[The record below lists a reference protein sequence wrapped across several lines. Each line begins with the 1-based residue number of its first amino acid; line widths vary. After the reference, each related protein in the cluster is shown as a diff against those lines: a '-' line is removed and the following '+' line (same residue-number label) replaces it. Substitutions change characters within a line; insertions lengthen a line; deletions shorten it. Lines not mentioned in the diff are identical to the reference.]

1 MSYGQVLTQYV
12 HNPESKF
19 LGPDGKQCT
28 PWTRG
33 ILQRMH
39 VIAGEH
45 RYCGKEMK
53 RKLEEGPVD
62 HDVEFKCKVY
72 TSGRVSLDDFV
83 KKQIREIG
91 VREVMRR
98 GIGQHTIEKALRGT
112 VRAKTRTKIL
122 EAIRR

>member
-1 MSYGQVLTQYV
+1 
-12 HNPESKF
+12 
-19 LGPDGKQCT
+19 
-28 PWTRG
+28 
-33 ILQRMH
+33 MH